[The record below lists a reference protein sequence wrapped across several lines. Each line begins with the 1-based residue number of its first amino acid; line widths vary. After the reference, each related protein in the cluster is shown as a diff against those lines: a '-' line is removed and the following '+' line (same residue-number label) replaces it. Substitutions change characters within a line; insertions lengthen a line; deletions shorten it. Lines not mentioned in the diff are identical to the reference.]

1 MDTEAPTVDHEF
13 FVTLKGG
20 TRGKIVITATP
31 DGEIVSV
38 VNGALLGA
46 ISTPGNMAVLQQQG
60 QLGGIRKVLNADGSI
75 TPIPS
80 EKMKRDIK
88 LFVSS
93 VPCWFPECAALR
105 AAYDAEL
112 TNLPPD
118 CPSCERG
125 AVMRKY
131 LKRMESINTDP

>member
-1 MDTEAPTVDHEF
+1 MDTEAPTLEHEF

-20 TRGKIVITATP
+20 TRGKITITAKP
-31 DGEIVSV
+31 DGEIVGV
-38 VNGALLGA
+38 VNGALLGV
-46 ISTPGNMAVLQQQG
+46 ISTPGNTAILQQQG

-88 LFVSS
+88 LFVPS
-93 VPCWFPECAALR
+93 VPCWFPECEALR
-105 AAYDAEL
+105 LRYHAEIE
-112 TNLPPD
+112 NLPPD